1 MYDCNTAAQGQHTGA
16 ASRSLGGEK
25 PWLPRRCRGGVL
37 MEDQSEPWDELWA
50 RLSKQGWRH
59 ERHPRP
65 RDHLFLP
72 PGVDRTDPNA
82 VLRRHYFD
90 SQTSVRSF
98 VSLSDATAVK
108 DEPSDTPVR
117 ARPQAARPT
126 AMLRPPCSEGKSG
139 AHSAAL
145 VASAARSAAFR
156 KRPRRLGQADEE
168 TEAPKRQRATA
179 GTTSPASCHLGSEPA
194 AAASPRGDQRRYQ
207 RGAVI
212 AMRAGE
218 GSNDPFWLALVTA
231 TCSAVDGTIPISWL
245 ERDARY
251 EGRHVFWLGKKGS
264 LGAEFAACQV
274 RRRWAPQ
281 THVGWGADSA
291 FICTPDE
298 VQLVQKSLAAQEQD
312 SNGEQGGLAS

>member
-1 MYDCNTAAQGQHTGA
+1 
-16 ASRSLGGEK
+16 
-25 PWLPRRCRGGVL
+25 
-37 MEDQSEPWDELWA
+37 MESEPWDELWA

-90 SQTSVRSF
+90 SKTQVRSF
-98 VSLSDATAVK
+98 VALSDATAVK
-108 DEPSDTPVR
+108 DDPSDTPVR
-117 ARPQAARPT
+117 PRPQAARPT
-126 AMLRPPCSEGKSG
+126 AMLRPRSEGKSG
-139 AHSAAL
+139 AH
-145 VASAARSAAFR
+145 SAAFR
-156 KRPRRLGQADEE
+156 KRPRRLGQADEAR

-179 GTTSPASCHLGSEPA
+179 TSPASCHLGSEPE
-194 AAASPRGDQRRYQ
+194 AAASPHGGQRRYQ

-298 VQLVQKSLAAQEQD
+298 VQLVVESLAAQEQG
-312 SNGEQGGLAS
+312 SSSVQGGLAS

>member
-1 MYDCNTAAQGQHTGA
+1 
-16 ASRSLGGEK
+16 
-25 PWLPRRCRGGVL
+25 

-90 SQTSVRSF
+90 SARQVRSF

-126 AMLRPPCSEGKSG
+126 AMLRPCSEGKSG

-156 KRPRRLGQADEE
+156 KRPRRLGQADEG

>member
-1 MYDCNTAAQGQHTGA
+1 MTMNAGA
-16 ASRSLGGEK
+16 KLQSARPAELSELWARGAPRTRVLRGEEK

-50 RLSKQGWRH
+50 RLSTQGWRH

-90 SQTSVRSF
+90 SVRSF

-126 AMLRPPCSEGKSG
+126 AMLRPCSEGKSG
-139 AHSAAL
+139 PHSAAL

-156 KRPRRLGQADEE
+156 KRPRRLG
-168 TEAPKRQRATA
+168 P
-179 GTTSPASCHLGSEPA
+179 L
-194 AAASPRGDQRRYQ
+194 
-207 RGAVI
+207 
-212 AMRAGE
+212 
-218 GSNDPFWLALVTA
+218 
-231 TCSAVDGTIPISWL
+231 
-245 ERDARY
+245 
-251 EGRHVFWLGKKGS
+251 
-264 LGAEFAACQV
+264 
-274 RRRWAPQ
+274 
-281 THVGWGADSA
+281 DSA
-291 FICTPDE
+291 RGGGHFRCDE
-298 VQLVQKSLAAQEQD
+298 PRSRHETTRAQ
-312 SNGEQGGLAS
+312 A

>member
-1 MYDCNTAAQGQHTGA
+1 
-16 ASRSLGGEK
+16 
-25 PWLPRRCRGGVL
+25 

>member
-1 MYDCNTAAQGQHTGA
+1 
-16 ASRSLGGEK
+16 
-25 PWLPRRCRGGVL
+25 
-37 MEDQSEPWDELWA
+37 
-50 RLSKQGWRH
+50 
-59 ERHPRP
+59 
-65 RDHLFLP
+65 
-72 PGVDRTDPNA
+72 
-82 VLRRHYFD
+82 
-90 SQTSVRSF
+90 
-98 VSLSDATAVK
+98 
-108 DEPSDTPVR
+108 
-117 ARPQAARPT
+117 
-126 AMLRPPCSEGKSG
+126 MLRPCSEGKSG

>member
-1 MYDCNTAAQGQHTGA
+1 
-16 ASRSLGGEK
+16 
-25 PWLPRRCRGGVL
+25 
-37 MEDQSEPWDELWA
+37 MESEPWDELWA

-90 SQTSVRSF
+90 SKTQVRSF

-108 DEPSDTPVR
+108 DDPSDTPVR

-126 AMLRPPCSEGKSG
+126 AMLRPCSEGKSG

-179 GTTSPASCHLGSEPA
+179 GTTSPASCHLGSEPE

-298 VQLVQKSLAAQEQD
+298 VQLVVESLAAQEQG
-312 SNGEQGGLAS
+312 SSSAQGGLAS